1 MSISFDNLF
10 GVHTRALNLRNK
22 RAEILA
28 GNLANADTPGYKA
41 QDLDFKSAMDRALK
55 EQGVHSGTNLAVTNQ
70 KHLPGADMRLDGT
83 RVFRESLQPDT
94 GDGNTVDVSV
104 ERMAYMGNSIDYQT
118 TLTFL
123 NSKIS
128 NLRRVL
134 SGE

>member
-1 MSISFDNLF
+1 M
-10 GVHTRALNLRNK
+10 
-22 RAEILA
+22 
-28 GNLANADTPGYKA
+28 P
-41 QDLDFKSAMDRALK
+41 
-55 EQGVHSGTNLAVTNQ
+55 
-70 KHLPGADMRLDGT
+70 DGT

-104 ERMAYMGNSIDYQT
+104 ERMAYMENSIDYQT

-123 NSKIS
+123 NGKIS

>member
-1 MSISFDNLF
+1 MHISFDGIV
-10 GVHTRALNLRNK
+10 GVHPESLSVRSR
-22 RAEILA
+22 RAEVLA
-28 GNLANADTPGYKA
+28 ANMANADTPGYKA
-41 QDLDFKSAMDRALK
+41 QDLDFKSAMDRALN

-104 ERMAYMGNSIDYQT
+104 ERMAYMENSIDYQT

-123 NSKIS
+123 NGKIS

>member
-1 MSISFDNLF
+1 MSISFDNIF
-10 GVHTRALNLRNK
+10 GVHSRALNLRNK

-41 QDLDFKSAMDRALK
+41 QDMDFKAAMDQALRN
-55 EQGVHSGTNLAVTNQ
+55 QNGGSGTHLATTNQ
-70 KHLPGADMRLDGT
+70 KHLTGSAQMPDGT

-94 GDGNTVDVSV
+94 GYGNTVDVSV
-104 ERMAYMGNSIDYQT
+104 ERMAYMENSIDYQT

-123 NSKIS
+123 NGKIS